1 MRKYN
6 AIVVLEYLNN
16 GFKNSRIKVEKQVYQ
31 KFEKMLIDKLNY
43 LVFKDVEWNDEGGVL
58 NAYQLT
64 NKFDSF
70 KKMGKQSGVLFYI
83 PAWNTSKLDPT
94 TGFVNLFYV
103 KYESAEKTKEFIRKF
118 EDIRFN
124 EKDNYFEF
132 VVDDYSKFTDR
143 LNDSKMDWIICT
155 YGDRIETFRN
165 PEKNNQWDNRTVKLT
180 DEFKKLFEQYNI
192 DLSNI
197 KESILDKD
205 DTKLFKE
212 FMKLFK
218 LTIQMRNSITNSEED
233 YLISPVKNNNNE
245 FFDTR
250 KGDKRLPLDADA
262 NGAYNIARKGLML
275 IEQIK
280 NTDDDKLG
288 KIKYDISNKEWLSYA
303 QNEDNLEWKK

>member
-1 MRKYN
+1 
-6 AIVVLEYLNN
+6 
-16 GFKNSRIKVEKQVYQ
+16 
-31 KFEKMLIDKLNY
+31 
-43 LVFKDVEWNDEGGVL
+43 
-58 NAYQLT
+58 
-64 NKFDSF
+64 
-70 KKMGKQSGVLFYI
+70 MGKQSGVLFYI